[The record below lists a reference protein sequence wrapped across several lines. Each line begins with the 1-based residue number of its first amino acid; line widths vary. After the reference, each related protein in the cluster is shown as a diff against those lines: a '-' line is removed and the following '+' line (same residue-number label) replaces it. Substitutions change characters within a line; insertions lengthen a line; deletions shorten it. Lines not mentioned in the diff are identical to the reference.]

1 MKEKKQEF
9 IPVSE
14 ASQDTPYSTEYLS
27 LLCRKGKIE
36 SKKIGRNWYTT
47 KEAVRKYLAKQIA
60 QRNSSVS
67 MLDTYAT
74 TLFQKPE
81 AHFTTAGPA
90 ELRAWE
96 DVAEPAQKQEKKS
109 LEIYPQLDSSL
120 DLKSDTLF
128 EKFIGKF
135 MAFMDV
141 SIEGHF
147 GFTHRLW
154 RRIKKEAK
162 EIITNKRTFTIL
174 FFLVILLVLS
184 PARVLLSAADDAI
197 FAAYEKIRDSE
208 TLMGHRA
215 GTHANEVL
223 LLDKNGNVAIYG
235 NVISDNTIEAG
246 GQLISNITDGTAP
259 IKVRSMTKVE
269 NLNADF
275 LDGISTEQMTLAF
288 VTKNGNITYD
298 DVYLEGKVEVGKT
311 LLVKGATH
319 LLQSLQVDGGLA
331 VLGDAVFSKGL
342 KVHGD
347 INTRNLF
354 AQDYVTARILQGET
368 IMGTKEIYAPQIY
381 ATQSLRGN
389 NLLVDGQSV
398 FQGMSMHNGGL
409 SAKFGSFDIVLEVAG
424 DFGAYGKT
432 VNLGAAGSS
441 KIFAKGTA
449 FTFNGSTVCTAG
461 NGSCAAGTT
470 YFDGKNISLDGTTFN
485 LDTNLYS
492 LGNIFA
498 TSSGSVYASST
509 IQASGNIFGYSSL
522 GLGTTSP
529 ARVLSV
535 EGDAIITGALKVGP
549 LTSTS
554 TISCDSLDTNAAGL
568 IICGTDATGGGSTV
582 PNLVYR
588 AFSGTKYFTASST
601 VDQFAFRFADGF
613 VSSASSSIAG
623 SLTVSES
630 INASSTLH
638 ASGNVWLGSNL
649 FAGGTTSQPLAGFA
663 LGGAGS
669 ATADTYI
676 SGGLGVGNATTADGV
691 LETSSY
697 GVFGNLIKAN
707 TGTSTFT
714 GGGIVADSIR
724 LEHILSCTG
733 ASTLDT
739 DANGAIICGTDADT
753 DTTYTA
759 GNNLALTGTRFDV
772 KTNLYSMGDI
782 FATTTGSS
790 IYASSTV
797 QGATLIGYSNIF
809 AATTS
814 QPLAVLA
821 VSGDTYISGGL
832 GVGNATT
839 ADG

>member
-1 MKEKKQEF
+1 MKEQKQEF

-14 ASQDTPYSTEYLS
+14 ASLDTPYSTEYLS

-67 MLDTYAT
+67 MLDTYAA

-81 AHFTTAGPA
+81 AHFTTSSPV
-90 ELRAWE
+90 ELRAWD
-96 DVAEPAQKQEKKS
+96 DVPAPIQKQEKKS
-109 LEIYPQLDSSL
+109 PGIHPQSDSL

-147 GFTHRLW
+147 GFTHRAW

-162 EIITNKRTFTIL
+162 DIVTNKRTFTIL
-174 FFLVILLVLS
+174 FFLVVLLVLS

-197 FAAYEKIRDSE
+197 FSVYEKIRDSE

-215 GTHANEVL
+215 GTHADEVL

-235 NVISDNTIEAG
+235 NVISDTDIEAG
-246 GQLISNITDGTAP
+246 GQLISNIQNGTAP

-298 DVYLEGKVEVGKT
+298 DVYLEGKVEIGKT
-311 LLVKGATH
+311 LLVKGATR

-347 INTRNLF
+347 INARSLF
-354 AQDYVTARILQGET
+354 AQDYVVGKILQGET
-368 IMGTKEIYAPQIY
+368 IVGTKEIYAPQIH

-389 NLLVDGQSV
+389 NLLIDGQSV

-409 SAKFGSFDIVLEVAG
+409 SAKFGSFDIVLEVGG
-424 DFGAYGKT
+424 DFGAYGKSI
-432 VNLGAAGSS
+432 NLGSASTNR
-441 KIFAKGTA
+441 IVAKGST
-449 FTFNGSTVCTAG
+449 FTFNGSAVCTS
-461 NGSCAAGTT
+461 GSSGCGSVYT
-470 YFDGKNISLDGTTFN
+470 DGKNISLDGTAFN

-568 IICGTDATGGGSTV
+568 IVCGTDATGGSVGV

-588 AFSGTKYFTASST
+588 TFFGTKYFTASST
-601 VDQFAFRFADGF
+601 ADELAFRFDDGF
-613 VSSASSSIAG
+613 VSSGASSTISDALQLTNTKNCNTLDTDANGLLTCGTDEGGSTATSSFAG
-623 SLTVSES
+623 FEVPKLFASNLFSTTSAFVFDSLNGGTFRFDDSL
-630 INASSTLH
+630 NASSTLH
-638 ASGNVWLGSNL
+638 ASGNAIFGAYSTTTLGIDLNGKLRNQS
-649 FAGGTTSQPLAGFA
+649 LA
-663 LGGAGS
+663 
-669 ATADTYI
+669 
-676 SGGLGVGNATTADGV
+676 
-691 LETSSY
+691 
-697 GVFGNLIKAN
+697 
-707 TGTSTFT
+707 TSTFT
-714 GGGIVADSIR
+714 GGIFANAFR
-724 LEHILSCTG
+724 TNLESCTQ
-733 ASTLDT
+733 ALET
-739 DANGAIICGTDADT
+739 DSSGAIICGTDADT

-759 GNNLALTGTRFDV
+759 GNNLTLTGTRFDV
-772 KTNLYSMGDI
+772 KTNLFSMG
-782 FATTTGSS
+782 
-790 IYASSTV
+790 
-797 QGATLIGYSNIF
+797 
-809 AATTS
+809 
-814 QPLAVLA
+814 
-821 VSGDTYISGGL
+821 
-832 GVGNATT
+832 
-839 ADG
+839 